1 MNDNLLLKKIDNI
14 ERMLSEQNVL
24 QKDVLNLTEACTLL
38 DLSASNVY
46 KLTSTKSI
54 PHYCPNG
61 KKLYFDRTELTE
73 WLKSTPITNLL
84 KNEKL

>member
-1 MNDNLLLKKIDNI
+1 MSEDYIIRKLDNI

-24 QKDVLNLTEACTLL
+24 QKDILNLTEACTLL

-54 PHYCPNG
+54 PHYCPQG
-61 KKLYFDRTELTE
+61 KKLYFDRTELIV
-73 WLKSTPITNLL
+73 WLKSTPITNPL